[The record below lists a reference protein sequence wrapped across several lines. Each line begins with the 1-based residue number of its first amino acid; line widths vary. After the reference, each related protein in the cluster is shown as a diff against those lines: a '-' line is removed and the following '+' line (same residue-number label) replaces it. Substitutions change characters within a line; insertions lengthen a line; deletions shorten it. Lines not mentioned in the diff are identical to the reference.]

1 MLSIFVYRATFLDYG
16 DPGARGEFAHGC
28 WKINMFVIHHESEN
42 AAANTAAK
50 TMKCLP
56 TRAHRERRCFLLMK
70 RAESLEIRS
79 RTLQREIRADDFD
92 DIVPSGDLLDCF

>member
-1 MLSIFVYRATFLDYG
+1 
-16 DPGARGEFAHGC
+16 
-28 WKINMFVIHHESEN
+28 
-42 AAANTAAK
+42 
-50 TMKCLP
+50 
-56 TRAHRERRCFLLMK
+56 MK